1 MLIKL
6 FGASLLGVMSPYL
19 LAPPAVQ
26 AANIK
31 ALEDFYD
38 EDDELAQ
45 VENYLMPED
54 FKYFN
59 VDAGAEPFGLSD
71 LAEIDVDEEGRGLTP
86 PVELT

>member
-6 FGASLLGVMSPYL
+6 FGASLLGVVGPYFI
-19 LAPPAVQ
+19 AP
-26 AANIK
+26 AAEAAHIK
-31 ALEDFYD
+31 AIDDFYD

-54 FKYFN
+54 FNYFN
-59 VDAGAEPFGLSD
+59 VDVGAEPFGISD
-71 LAEIDVDEEGRGLTP
+71 LAEIDAEEEGRGLTP